1 MRVAEITAACIS
13 GLILSGM
20 IIWIGIALHLARYQ
34 AERLKQS
41 FVNSPLV
48 RMNVPSSSD
57 SIRVQ
62 LWCIGSIASCITFP
76 SAHIKQGR
84 LSSEDLG
91 NLPRPLKLKLQIMHW
106 TSLGLI
112 AALMAVYLVGKY
124 GFDL

>member
-34 AERLKQS
+34 AERLKQY

-48 RMNVPSSSD
+48 RMNVPSRSD

-76 SAHIKQGR
+76 SAHIKRGR
-84 LSSEDLG
+84 LSPEDLG

-106 TSLGLI
+106 SSLGLI
-112 AALMAVYLVGKY
+112 AALMVAYLVGKY